1 MFDLTELGN
10 RLKEAREEK
19 GLSLDDLQE
28 VTKIQKRYLVGIE
41 EGNYSMMPGQFY
53 VRAFIKQYCEA
64 VELEPE
70 EIFDQY
76 KNEVPAIYYDELPEL
91 SRVQSRRTLSPTTS
105 KAMELFPKILGLLF
119 FVGIIVLLYFL
130 YLKFTPNE
138 KPNVVDDSTGVV
150 DHGQPDNSPLNK
162 GSNTDVNENK
172 STDKTDKSKDDVPV
186 KEEVVEEV
194 APTQE
199 LAVISTSG
207 SNSTYALKNAATFKL
222 KVASTGEAWI
232 KVKNGSGQTLFN
244 GLIKSGEAKEIDA
257 TNESEV
263 VIRTGRAYET
273 EIFANDQKVEYA
285 ISPTEKDVQNVT
297 IQFTKAE

>member
-10 RLKEAREEK
+10 RLKEAREKK

-28 VTKIQKRYLVGIE
+28 ATKIQKRYLIGIE

-76 KNEVPAIYYDELPEL
+76 KNEVPAIYNDELPEL
-91 SRVQSRRTLSPTTS
+91 SRVQSRRTLSPTSS
-105 KAMELFPKILGLLF
+105 KAMELFPKILGILF

-130 YLKFTPNE
+130 YLKFAPNE
-138 KPNVVDDSTGVV
+138 KPNVVDDSAGVV

-162 GSNTDVNENK
+162 GSNTDAIEDEN
-172 STDKTDKSKDDVPV
+172 TDKTDKSKEDEPV
-186 KEEVVEEV
+186 KEESVVET
-194 APTQE
+194 PTQE
-199 LAVISTSG
+199 LAMVSTSG
-207 SNSTYALKNAATFKL
+207 SNSIYALKNAATFKL
-222 KVASTGEAWI
+222 KVASTGEAWV

-273 EIFANDQKVEYA
+273 EIFANDQKLEYA

>member
-10 RLKEAREEK
+10 RLKEAREKK

-28 VTKIQKRYLVGIE
+28 ATKIQKRYLIGIE

-76 KNEVPAIYYDELPEL
+76 KNEVPAIYNDELPEL
-91 SRVQSRRTLSPTTS
+91 SRVQSRKSLSPTSS
-105 KAMELFPKILGLLF
+105 KAMELFPKILGILF
-119 FVGIIVLLYFL
+119 FVGIIVLIYFL
-130 YLKFTPNE
+130 YLKFAPNE
-138 KPNVVDDSTGVV
+138 KPKVVDDSTGVV

-162 GSNTDVNENK
+162 GSNPDANK
-172 STDKTDKSKDDVPV
+172 DKNTDKTDKSKEDEPV
-186 KEEVVEEV
+186 KEEDVVET
-194 APTQE
+194 PTQE
-199 LAVISTSG
+199 LAMVSTSG
-207 SNSTYALKNAATFKL
+207 SNSIYALKNAATFKL
-222 KVASTGEAWI
+222 KVVSTGEAWV

-273 EIFANDQKVEYA
+273 EIFANDQKLEYA

>member
-28 VTKIQKRYLVGIE
+28 VTKIQKRYLIGIE

-76 KNEVPAIYYDELPEL
+76 KNEVPAAYHDELPEL
-91 SRVQSRRTLSPTTS
+91 SRVQSRRSLPTSS
-105 KAMELFPKILGLLF
+105 KAMEVFPKILGVLF
-119 FVGIIVLLYFL
+119 FLGILVLLYFL
-130 YLKFTPNE
+130 YLKFFPSE
-138 KPNVVDDSTGVV
+138 SPKVVDDNVGVV

-162 GSNTDVNENK
+162 DSNTDANEDKN
-172 STDKTDKSKDDVPV
+172 TDKTDKSKDEPV
-186 KEEVVEEV
+186 KEEVIVET
-194 APTQE
+194 PTQE
-199 LAVISTSG
+199 LAMISTSG
-207 SNSTYALKNAATFKL
+207 SNSVYALKNAATFKL
-222 KVASTGEAWI
+222 KVASIGEAWV
-232 KVKNGSGQTLFN
+232 KVKTGNGQTLFN
-244 GLIKSGEAKEIDA
+244 GLIKSGEAKEIDV

-273 EIFANDQKVEYA
+273 EIFANDQKLEYA